1 MKVALC
7 NEEKSDSFKGLA
19 KVDGAGE
26 GSAVSITEN
35 INDDISLDVCKGPPT
50 LEVGKSGC

>member
-7 NEEKSDSFKGLA
+7 NEEKSDSYKGLA

-26 GSAVSITEN
+26 GSEMSITEN
-35 INDDISLDVCKGPPT
+35 IKDEKSLDACKVPPT
-50 LEVGKSGC
+50 LEMRKSGC

>member
-7 NEEKSDSFKGLA
+7 NEEKSDSYKGLA

-26 GSAVSITEN
+26 GSEMSITEN
-35 INDDISLDVCKGPPT
+35 IKDEKSLDACKVPPT
-50 LEVGKSGC
+50 LEVRKSGC